1 MNVIKHKWFF
11 LGFSA
16 ILMAAS
22 IFGYFAY
29 GLKPGIDFTGGTLW
43 QIKFDAQQSASSTIS
58 AVLPTREA
66 IDSFLSEQGVSD
78 AIVTQQD
85 GESAFIIKT
94 KEMDEPKHQQYAG
107 AMRTKFGAFTELS
120 FESIGASIGAE
131 LTRKALWAFVIN
143 LLAISLYVAYAFRK
157 VSHPVSS
164 WKYALITL
172 ATLFHD
178 GLIPVGLFAFLGY
191 FMGIEVDTNF
201 IVAILVVIGFS
212 VHDTIVVFD
221 RIRENLRIG
230 KASEDFGAL
239 VNRSINETIARS
251 INTSL
256 TLVIV
261 LAVLYILGAA
271 SLKFFVL
278 AMLVGT
284 IAGTYSSIF
293 VASPL
298 LVVWQGKGR
307 GR

>member
-1 MNVIKHKWFF
+1 
-11 LGFSA
+11 
-16 ILMAAS
+16 
-22 IFGYFAY
+22 
-29 GLKPGIDFTGGTLW
+29 
-43 QIKFDAQQSASSTIS
+43 
-58 AVLPTREA
+58 
-66 IDSFLSEQGVSD
+66 
-78 AIVTQQD
+78 
-85 GESAFIIKT
+85 
-94 KEMDEPKHQQYAG
+94 
-107 AMRTKFGAFTELS
+107 
-120 FESIGASIGAE
+120 
-131 LTRKALWAFVIN
+131 
-143 LLAISLYVAYAFRK
+143 
-157 VSHPVSS
+157 
-164 WKYALITL
+164 
-172 ATLFHD
+172 
-178 GLIPVGLFAFLGY
+178 
-191 FMGIEVDTNF
+191 MGIEVDTNF

-261 LAVLYILGAA
+261 LAVLFILGAA

-298 LVVWQGKGR
+298 LVVWQGGKGK
-307 GR
+307 

>member
-1 MNVIKHKWFF
+1 
-11 LGFSA
+11 
-16 ILMAAS
+16 
-22 IFGYFAY
+22 
-29 GLKPGIDFTGGTLW
+29 
-43 QIKFDAQQSASSTIS
+43 
-58 AVLPTREA
+58 
-66 IDSFLSEQGVSD
+66 
-78 AIVTQQD
+78 
-85 GESAFIIKT
+85 
-94 KEMDEPKHQQYAG
+94 
-107 AMRTKFGAFTELS
+107 MRTKFGAFTELS

-143 LLAISLYVAYAFRK
+143 LFAISLYVAYAFRK

-261 LAVLYILGAA
+261 LAVLFILGAA

-298 LVVWQGKGR
+298 LVVWQGGKGK
-307 GR
+307 